1 MQQRRYWFKARRYG
15 YGWEP
20 CTSEGWGVLIAALAV
35 FGIFVAL
42 SIVFAGSI
50 ALFVTFLVLAQAS
63 IAVLVFVAWRTGEKP
78 RWRWGG
84 D

>member
-1 MQQRRYWFKARRYG
+1 
-15 YGWEP
+15 
-20 CTSEGWGVLIAALAV
+20 
-35 FGIFVAL
+35 
-42 SIVFAGSI
+42 VFAGSI

-63 IAVLVFVAWRTGEKP
+63 IAVLVFIAWRTGEKP